1 MAARLSGFAVYLL
14 RAVSL
19 LDKWRNPSLNLRNIA
34 IIAHVDHGKT
44 TLVDAILK
52 QTGVFRANEQMDER
66 VLDSNALEKE
76 RGITIL
82 AKNISVAYRDHKI
95 NIVDTPGHADFGGE
109 VERVLRMV
117 DGALLVVDA
126 VEGPMPQTRFVLQ
139 KALDHDL
146 RLLVVVNKT
155 DRPFAEP
162 DRVVDEVFDLL
173 VTLGAKD
180 EQLDFPVYYCS
191 ALQGVAATELDELA
205 SDTASIL
212 PILDGILQAIPAP
225 DVSEGPLQ
233 MAVTN
238 LDYDD
243 YVGRIAV
250 GRVRSGVLH
259 SGQDALVTS
268 AADTEGRREKISQ
281 LYTFAGLKRVS
292 VGEVQTGDI
301 AAFSG
306 VDSIKI
312 GETVNEVDCPRPLP
326 AMRVDEPTLTM
337 IFRINDGPFG
347 GEEGRFVTSRQLSER
362 LYREVKTNVALQ
374 VYDTDST
381 DAFRVS
387 GRGELHLGV
396 LIETMRREGYEFCVS
411 KPQPVLRRT
420 DRGLEEPMETLIVDI
435 PKDSLG
441 SVMELVGSRKGEV
454 QTMQQLSGDQLRVVF
469 QVPARGLIAFS
480 SVFLTETRGF
490 GSMHHTFSHYG
501 PWCGD
506 IQSRTTGSLIA
517 WEEGEATANA
527 LENIEKRGVLFVA
540 PGTRVYAGM
549 VIGEN
554 SRSEDLEVNA
564 AKKKHISNVRAAGSD
579 DLVRLT
585 PPRDLSLEQA
595 LGFLADDEYL
605 EVTPKSLRIRK
616 ALLDRHARERL
627 KKKA

>member
-1 MAARLSGFAVYLL
+1 M
-14 RAVSL
+14 
-19 LDKWRNPSLNLRNIA
+19 NLRNIA

-44 TLVDAILK
+44 TLVDAILR
-52 QTGVFRANEQMDER
+52 QTGVFRDNEQVDER

-82 AKNISVAYRDHKI
+82 AKNISVMYGDHKI

-139 KALDHDL
+139 KALEHDL
-146 RLLVVVNKT
+146 RILLIVNKI

-191 ALQGVAATELDELA
+191 ALQGVASSELDDLVSE
-205 SDTASIL
+205 TASIL
-212 PILDGILQAIPAP
+212 PILDGIIHGIPAP
-225 DVSEGPLQ
+225 FVAEGPLQ

-243 YVGRIAV
+243 YVGRIGV
-250 GRVRSGVLH
+250 GRVRAGLLR
-259 SGQDALVTS
+259 SGQDVLVTS
-268 AADTEGRREKISQ
+268 VTNPGGRREKIGQ
-281 LYTFAGLKRVS
+281 LYTFAGLKRAS
-292 VGEVQTGDI
+292 VKEVQPGDI

-306 VDSIKI
+306 VDSVQI
-312 GETVNEVDCPRPLP
+312 GETVNELENPIPLP
-326 AMRVDEPTLTM
+326 AMHVDEPTLAM
-337 IFRINDGPFG
+337 IFRVNDGPFG
-347 GEEGRFVTSRQLSER
+347 GEEGRYVTSRQLGER
-362 LYREVKTNVALQ
+362 LYREMNTNVALQ
-374 VYDTDST
+374 VSDTDST
-381 DAFRVS
+381 DAFRVC

-396 LIETMRREGYEFCVS
+396 LIENMRREGYEFCVS
-411 KPQPVLRRT
+411 KPQPVLRRG
-420 DRGLEEPMETLIVDI
+420 DQGVEEPLESLIVDI

-441 SVMELVGSRKGEV
+441 PVMELVGSRKGEV
-454 QTMQQLSGDQLRVVF
+454 QTMQQLNGDQLRVIF
-469 QVPARGLIAFS
+469 RVPARGLIAFS
-480 SVFLTETRGF
+480 SIFLTETKGF
-490 GSMHHTFSHYG
+490 GIMHHTFSHYG
-501 PWCGD
+501 PWSGD
-506 IQSRTTGSLIA
+506 IPTRSTGSLVA
-517 WEEGEATANA
+517 WEEGEATASA
-527 LENIEKRGVLFVA
+527 LENIEKRGVLFVT

-549 VIGEN
+549 VIGES
-554 SRSEDLEVNA
+554 SRPEDLEVNA
-564 AKKKHISNVRAAGSD
+564 AKKKHVSNVRAAGSD
-579 DLVRLT
+579 DLVKLT
-585 PPRDLSLEQA
+585 PPRQLSLEQA

-616 ALLDRHARERL
+616 AVLDRSARERL